1 MGNVGWDRTVPDEL
15 PEIAKPLL
23 PPARPGR
30 KAMGSADTST
40 A

>member
-1 MGNVGWDRTVPDEL
+1 MGNVGWGWTVPDEL
-15 PEIAKPLL
+15 REIAKPLL

-30 KAMGSADTST
+30 KAMGSADRSI